1 MNPARKKKSNFQF
14 FSIHLDRFPGFSH
27 TQKTFK
33 SITFA
38 NFFFKKMVEFWFPVG
53 LGSDH
58 PLSPSSPFFLLL
70 WIEPTTRDYK
80 LNTWGRRG
88 WVGRNSIFP
97 FKQVDTRLGLG
108 KEKEV
113 LDDGGA
119 GNNKSVF
126 PLALFLTL
134 LNFPEGEVFFQLLP
148 PFLCQCCFMMG
159 ILT

>member
-1 MNPARKKKSNFQF
+1 MISFRARIWPPSPLPFCMF
-14 FSIHLDRFPGFSH
+14 LL
-27 TQKTFK
+27 
-33 SITFA
+33 A
-38 NFFFKKMVEFWFPVG
+38 NFSLMCFNLLQLLLKNYFVCETRNCEKQVKFPVG

-80 LNTWGRRG
+80 LNTWRG
-88 WVGRNSIFP
+88 ETGVSRQKFHFP

-113 LDDGGA
+113 LDGVGA

-126 PLALFLTL
+126 SPLSWIPRKSIFSCCPLYVSVALWW
-134 LNFPEGEVFFQLLP
+134 GS
-148 PFLCQCCFMMG
+148 
-159 ILT
+159 